1 MTQSQ
6 SIVQLQ
12 TLLQHVQSET
22 ALTAEKL
29 AEKTSIIMTQHS
41 LAVENGIKLSQ
52 DQRQALQL
60 EIKSALN
67 QSTYSQG
74 MGFASYR
81 PETQEEQD
89 YWTLEWWYKKANQ
102 LQQAQLENY
111 QNAQRFLD
119 FRSFEWFHQPALNQ
133 KPCLHGPYVD
143 YICNGAYTIT
153 SAHPVLL
160 HGQFIGVIAID
171 LLVSALEKL
180 LMPALKGIQQRAV
193 IINDSSRVITSNDVS
208 IRTGTLLKMAGEK
221 FPQQHADQSPSLQL
235 VILPNA
241 S

>member
-6 SIVQLQ
+6 SIVHLQ
-12 TLLQHVQSET
+12 TLLQQVQAET
-22 ALTAEKL
+22 ALTAQKL
-29 AEKTSIIMTQHS
+29 AEKTSIIMAQHNHVS
-41 LAVENGIKLSQ
+41 AHGIKLSQ
-52 DQRQALQL
+52 DERQALQL
-60 EIKSALN
+60 EIKSALK

-102 LQQAQLENY
+102 LQQAQMENY

-153 SAHPVLL
+153 SAHPVILN
-160 HGQFIGVIAID
+160 GQFIGVIAID
-171 LLVSALEKL
+171 LLVSALEKV

-193 IINDSSRVITSNDVS
+193 IVNDNARVITSNDVS
-208 IRTGTLLKMAGEK
+208 IRTGTLLKMVGEK
-221 FPQQHADQSPSLQL
+221 LQHSQADPSFPLQL